1 MNKCIGSSN
10 NFTISNAEF
19 DISNAKFTI
28 SNAKFTIS
36 NAKFTISNAKY
47 DVSNAKCD
55 VSNAKCTISNAK
67 YDVSNAK
74 FTISNAKFTIS
85 NANCDISNAN
95 CDISNEL
102 LFIQRII
109 KKIIQKIIKLHKF
122 LCYQVTTIL
131 ILTIILSSLCKCYD
145 VLIYFSF
152 GAYISIMLMGC
163 YGLLLKFK
171 VIASREFNEKYNYT
185 QCYYWKKYVPLPIS
199 FLFTYMAV
207 SSIGMHIFYA
217 FLALY
222 YVKTFIKHSIT
233 TKYSYI
239 LGYLLVVLFFAINY
253 SSAFKVYNNCLKCSL
268 DEYNKGAFLTLL
280 VVGGLIYYFET
291 IKVSI

>member
-10 NFTISNAEF
+10 NFTISNAKFTISNAKF

-28 SNAKFTIS
+28 
-36 NAKFTISNAKY
+36 
-47 DVSNAKCD
+47 SNAKCD

-74 FTISNAKFTIS
+74 FTISNAKCDVS
-85 NANCDISNAN
+85 NAKFDASYSIIYKTNQPKPKPIL
-95 CDISNEL
+95 EL
-102 LFIQRII
+102 SFIQRII
-109 KKIIQKIIKLHKF
+109 KKFIQKIIKLHKF

-152 GAYISIMLMGC
+152 GAYISIMLMGS

-239 LGYLLVVLFFAINY
+239 LAYLLVVLFYAINY

-268 DEYNKGAFLTLL
+268 DEYNNGAFLSLL
-280 VVGGLIYYFET
+280 VLGGLIYYFET
-291 IKVSI
+291 IKVSK